1 MPSSH
6 IPYNQSAQEKSLHVL
21 TNVREEVVQS
31 SAENIY
37 VYDQVQTALSW
48 AELCFRGVLFG
59 GWVWVLFC
67 LHFRVVRMP
76 EYEDICRF

>member
-6 IPYNQSAQEKSLHVL
+6 IPYNQLAQEKSLHVL

-37 VYDQVQTALSW
+37 VYDPGANCTVM
-48 AELCFRGVLFG
+48 G
-59 GWVWVLFC
+59 
-67 LHFRVVRMP
+67 
-76 EYEDICRF
+76 